1 MGKML
6 ERLRSGT
13 PEQMHRPIR
22 HAVLIAMLRW
32 AKVLTKR
39 LERVFPC
46 AHSKTIKATSK
57 MLRAVANEFEV
68 RLLERA

>member
-1 MGKML
+1 M
-6 ERLRSGT
+6 
-13 PEQMHRPIR
+13 
-22 HAVLIAMLRW
+22 LIAMLRW